1 MLKNILNLGDAALY
15 CDFGK
20 EVNKETNANVIKYFK
35 NVKEKQIEGIT
46 NITPSY
52 NKLIISFDLNF
63 TNFHS
68 IKKKIENLELKDFI
82 NIQGKLINIPIC
94 CDENFA
100 LDIKRL
106 EKKLN
111 ISKDK
116 IYEKFFSKEYYCYM
130 TGFIAGHPF
139 LGDIDEALR
148 AKRLETPRVKIPKG
162 SVGITEQF
170 CNIYSFE
177 SPGGW
182 NIIGN
187 TPLNIFDKSNELTP
201 NLINPGDSVKFNQIT
216 TEEYK
221 KKIIMN
227 HFKVIRPGINT
238 TFQDLGRKNLYH
250 FGIPF
255 SGAMDNR
262 NYLLSNAIGGNKE
275 DAPVIEF
282 AFQGP
287 LLKFKGEKI
296 NFNITG
302 NVNFNIIKKENKIEG
317 NCYQNYILE
326 DGDELDIISTNNSVY
341 GYLTVSGNFDVQFQ
355 WGSCS
360 TTQKQ
365 K

>member
-35 NVKEKQIEGIT
+35 NIKEKQIEGIT

-52 NKLIISFDLNF
+52 NKLIISFDLNV

-68 IKKKIENLELKDFI
+68 IKKIIENLELKDFT
-82 NIQGKLINIPIC
+82 NVQGKLINIPIC

-111 ISKDK
+111 ITKDK

-187 TPLNIFDKSNELTP
+187 TPLNIFEKSNELKP
-201 NLINPGDSVKFNQIT
+201 NLINPGDSIKFNQIT
-216 TEEYK
+216 TEEYNK
-221 KKIIMN
+221 
-227 HFKVIRPGINT
+227 
-238 TFQDLGRKNLYH
+238 
-250 FGIPF
+250 
-255 SGAMDNR
+255 R
-262 NYLLSNAIGGNKE
+262 NYNES
-275 DAPVIEF
+275 F
-282 AFQGP
+282 
-287 LLKFKGEKI
+287 
-296 NFNITG
+296 
-302 NVNFNIIKKENKIEG
+302 
-317 NCYQNYILE
+317 
-326 DGDELDIISTNNSVY
+326 
-341 GYLTVSGNFDVQFQ
+341 
-355 WGSCS
+355 
-360 TTQKQ
+360 
-365 K
+365 